1 MDTISSRENNSILP
15 LAGVIVGVLAL
26 ILAAVSLVKV
36 SNANKRLDAM
46 DEKVM
51 RIDSIETQATNA
63 AASAEKAN
71 ADLRKLQG
79 SMQDA
84 VNQIGT
90 MIGEVKASVA
100 KLEEAQKAHPAA
112 AAGKGGKGGAPAVAG
127 PGEYIVKKGDIGTSI
142 ARANGCSIGDLV
154 AVNPGVNFN
163 RLAVG
168 QKLKLPAKK

>member
-36 SNANKRLDAM
+36 SNANKQIVLM
-46 DEKVM
+46 EEKVM
-51 RIDSIETQATNA
+51 RIDSIESQAVNA

-90 MIGEVKASVA
+90 MIGDVKASVA
-100 KLEEAQKAHPAA
+100 KLEEAQKAHPVA
-112 AAGKGGKGGAPAVAG
+112 GKGGAPAVAG

-142 ARANGCSIGDLV
+142 ARANGCSVGDLV

>member
-36 SNANKRLDAM
+36 SNANKQIALM

-51 RIDSIETQATNA
+51 RLDSIVSQAVNA
-63 AASAEKAN
+63 AASAGKAT
-71 ADLRKLQG
+71 AAPRKLQG
-79 SMQDA
+79 WMQDA

-90 MIGEVKASVA
+90 MIGDVKASVA
-100 KLEEAQKAHPAA
+100 KIEEAQKAHPVAA
-112 AAGKGGKGGAPAVAG
+112 KGAKGGAAAVAG

-142 ARANGCSIGDLV
+142 ARANGVSVGDLV